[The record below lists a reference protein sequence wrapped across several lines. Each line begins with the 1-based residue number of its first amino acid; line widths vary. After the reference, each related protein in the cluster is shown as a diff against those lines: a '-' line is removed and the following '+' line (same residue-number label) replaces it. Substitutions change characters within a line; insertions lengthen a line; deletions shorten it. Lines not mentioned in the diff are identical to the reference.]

1 MTNIE
6 IFLAN
11 NVGAVIIVWAI
22 TYAMDYYLMIIGAR
36 IYAAG
41 AKQHFL
47 FEEGYEITPEFRED
61 VNALRL
67 ISQRLLRYLIASSGI
82 ILIVWLVAVRV
93 LRYEEV
99 FSVLIGGLFL
109 REAAIYLRQ
118 IRNIAL
124 FISVRG
130 EKGAR
135 GQVLYPR
142 WLTLRISGIELAS
155 FSLLYLLLFL
165 LDKSWFFF
173 GGVVACAATAIQHLS
188 VSNQTINREPR
199 FESREEDE
207 NETFMP
213 DQD

>member
-6 IFLAN
+6 ILLAN
-11 NVGAVIIVWAI
+11 NLGAVIIVWAI

-47 FEEGYEITPEFRED
+47 FEEGYETAPEFKED

-67 ISQRLLRYLIASSGI
+67 ISPLLLRYIIGSSGI
-82 ILIVWLVAVRV
+82 IIIVWLVAVR
-93 LRYEEV
+93 LLKYEEV

-109 REAAIYLRQ
+109 REAAIYLRH

-124 FISVRG
+124 FINARG

-135 GQVLYPR
+135 GQVRYPR
-142 WLTLRISGIELAS
+142 WFTMRISGIELAS

-173 GGVVACAATAIQHLS
+173 GGVVACAATAIQYFS

-199 FESREEDE
+199 FESREPVE